1 MAKVMKPTSLSSIL
15 RRAAGEYRAK
25 SSIFGIPAALFGS
38 IFDAEAESPGLNVMS
53 GRASLP
59 VGPAAGPH
67 TQIAPNM
74 LAAYLAGARVF
85 ELKTVQIKDRLE
97 LDKPC
102 IDALDEGQNVE
113 WSTELSLDEAR
124 KEYLNAWIVLHLFAF
139 LWSRK
144 PSDFFFNMSVGYNL
158 EGIKSQ
164 RMDAF
169 IEGMRRPEVHPYWAQ
184 ALEELDSFIKNP
196 YFALA
201 FGEAAAEKARH
212 IAAHMPVRPVHSVT
226 LSTMHGC
233 PPEEIEKIGLYL
245 IQEKGFDTYI
255 KLNPTLIGYDK
266 ARSILDGLGWDTI
279 VLKRESFEHDLQMD
293 QALGLCRKLSE
304 AAAAKGRRF
313 GIKLSNTLA
322 NQNDNERLPGA
333 ERYMSGRALLPLTL
347 DLAASLSSALGDATP
362 RFSYCG
368 GVSAFNA
375 GRLIKAGLGPL
386 TLVTDLL
393 KPGGYL
399 RLVQIAKLAAEALPL
414 PLEQG
419 ERDPKALERL
429 AEEMLSSSEYRGDW
443 KKGHASIAKRLPL
456 FDCFAAPCIAACPVG
471 QKVPAYIDAMG
482 RAKADEALATV
493 LSDNPL
499 PGITG
504 TLCDHVCQEHCSRND
519 YEGPVLIREVKKTVE
534 SASNIHVQV
543 LDPQLSRFIPDGLE
557 GPAQNPG
564 SGSPTA
570 AEAPVPSATAASV
583 SGSAEKS
590 QAVAVIGAGPAGLA
604 CAYHLALAGVKVKVF
619 EAGPAP
625 GGVPALLIPPFRIPR
640 ETIKRDIDRI
650 TALGVEF
657 EFDNRIASLD
667 TLKGQGYA
675 AFFIATGAYKEKTIT
690 LEGKGLKVMGALEFL
705 KRFHAGDLDFM
716 KSVRRVMV
724 AGGGNTAC
732 DAVRVATRIEGV
744 QQVLLSYRRTK
755 KEMPAD
761 LEELENALA
770 EAEEL
775 NQRFAGKT
783 GGSKAAETEGQGKS
797 PSLLELSL
805 PEGSSPGRL
814 RLRKM
819 RLGEKDA
826 SGRRAP
832 VPTGESLDIPCDL
845 LVAAIG
851 ESPDPSFFESLGLE
865 FEKGSLPPIDP
876 SSMGTVLPG
885 VYIGGDARRGPSSI
899 IAAEADGRNAARA
912 ILKKFG
918 KALPEPDYQAP
929 TPKKEAL
936 LRRGELI
943 FSLDPSTFDPAGPIF
958 AAREAER
965 CLACD
970 SACLRCVE
978 VCPNRANVCIE
989 TPGPFRQWSQIVHLD
1004 RFCNECGN
1012 CGFFCPYEGEPY
1024 KDKTTLFDTAVE
1036 LEASSN
1042 PGFSF
1047 IFEGLPSLLLR
1058 SSPGEKPFRLDYS
1071 GWNGA
1076 SSPAGAAA
1084 MVDLARELYRNHS
1097 YLLETSQ

>member
-1 MAKVMKPTSLSSIL
+1 MKKVMKPSSLSSVL
-15 RRAAGEYRAK
+15 NRAAGEYKAK
-25 SSIFGIPAALFGS
+25 SSIFEIPAALFDTV
-38 IFDAEAESPGLNVMS
+38 FEAEAESPGLGVMS

-85 ELKTVQIKDRLE
+85 ELKTVQAKDRLE

-124 KEYLNAWIVLHLFAF
+124 REYLNAWIVLHLFAF

-144 PSDFFFNMSVGYNL
+144 PSDFFFNMSVGYSL
-158 EGIKSQ
+158 EGIKGQ

-169 IEGMRRPEVHPYWAQ
+169 IEGMRRPEIHPYWAQ
-184 ALEELDSFIKNP
+184 ALETLDAFIRGP
-196 YFALA
+196 VFASA

-266 ARSILDGLGWDTI
+266 ARSILDNLGWEGI
-279 VLKRESFEHDLQMD
+279 VLKRESFEQDLQMG
-293 QALGLCRKLSE
+293 QAIELCKRLAE
-304 AAAAKGRRF
+304 AARAKGRRF

-322 NQNDNERLPGA
+322 NQNDGERLPGG

-347 DLAASLSSALGDATP
+347 NLAASLSSALGDAAP

-375 GRLIKAGLGPL
+375 GKLIKAGLGPL
-386 TLVTDLL
+386 TLVTDIL

-419 ERDPKALERL
+419 QRDPQALESL
-429 AEEMLSSSEYRGDW
+429 AQEVLSRPEYRGDW
-443 KKGHASIAKRLPL
+443 KKGHASIEKKLPL
-456 FDCFAAPCIAACPVG
+456 FDCYAAPCIAACPVG
-471 QKVPAYIDAMG
+471 QKVPSYIESMG
-482 RAKADEALATV
+482 RGEADQALATV

-504 TLCDHVCQEHCSRND
+504 SLCDHVCQEHCSRND
-519 YEGPVLIREVKKTVE
+519 YEGPVLIRDVKK
-534 SASNIHVQV
+534 
-543 LDPQLSRFIPDGLE
+543 
-557 GPAQNPG
+557 
-564 SGSPTA
+564 A
-570 AEAPVPSATAASV
+570 AEAASALQVKALEPEAV
-583 SGSAEKS
+583 ALGAGGSAVGDAVPEPA
-590 QAVAVIGAGPAGLA
+590 AVAVIGAGPAGLS
-604 CAYHLALAGVKVKVF
+604 CAYHLALAGARVRVF

-625 GGVPALLIPPFRIPR
+625 GGVPVQLIPPFRIPSQ
-640 ETIKRDIDRI
+640 TIKRDMDRI
-650 TALGVEF
+650 AALGVEF
-657 EFDNRIASLD
+657 EFNSKIESLEN
-667 TLKGQGYA
+667 LKRQGYSF
-675 AFFIATGAYKEKTIT
+675 FFIATGAYKEKTIP

-705 KRFHAGDLDFM
+705 RSFHTGRTEFM
-716 KSVRRVMV
+716 KSVRRLVV

-732 DAVRVATRIEGV
+732 DALRAATRIDGV
-744 QQVLLSYRRTK
+744 EQVLLSYRRTR

-770 EAEEL
+770 EAGEL
-775 NQRFAGKT
+775 NGRTAR
-783 GGSKAAETEGQGKS
+783 KAAGLQPVQKDKSGET
-797 PSLLELSL
+797 PALLELSL

-819 RLGEKDA
+819 RLGEKDR
-826 SGRRAP
+826 SGRRSP
-832 VPTGESLDIPCDL
+832 IPTGESLDIPCDL

-851 ESPDPSFFESLGLE
+851 EAPDPAFFKALGVE
-865 FEKGSLPPIDP
+865 FGEGMLPSVDP
-876 SSMGTVLPG
+876 SSMETGIQA
-885 VYIGGDARRGPSSI
+885 VYVGGDARRGPSSI
-899 IAAEADGRNAARA
+899 IAAEADGRSAARA
-912 ILKKFG
+912 ILAKLG
-918 KALPEPDYQAP
+918 KVLPEADYHALA
-929 TPKKEAL
+929 PKKESL

-943 FSLDPSTFDPAGPIF
+943 FSLDPRDPDTQDQRF

-978 VCPNRANVCIE
+978 VCPNRANVFIE
-989 TPGPFRQWSQIVHLD
+989 APGPFSQWSQIVHLD
-1004 RFCNECGN
+1004 RYCNECGN
-1012 CGFFCPYEGEPY
+1012 CGFFCPYQGDPY
-1024 KDKTTLFDTAVE
+1024 KDKATLFDTVEE
-1036 LEASSN
+1036 LEASTN
-1042 PGFSF
+1042 PGFAF
-1047 IFEGLPSLLLR
+1047 VLDGLPSLTLR
-1058 SSPGEKPFRLDYS
+1058 AHPGEKPIRLDYAA
-1071 GWNGA
+1071 WNGA
-1076 SSPAGAAA
+1076 NSPAGAAA
-1084 MVDLARELYRNHS
+1084 MAALARELYRNHS
-1097 YLLETSQ
+1097 YLLETSP

>member
-1 MAKVMKPTSLSSIL
+1 MIMSKVMKQSSLGGIL
-15 RRAAGEYRAK
+15 RRAAGEYKAK
-25 SSIFGIPAALFGS
+25 SSIFEIPSALFES
-38 IFDAEAESPGLNVMS
+38 MFETEAESPGLGVMS
-53 GRASLP
+53 GRASIP

-67 TQIAPNM
+67 TQIAPNI

-85 ELKTVQIKDRLE
+85 ELKTVQVKDRLE

-113 WSTELSLDEAR
+113 WSTELSLDEAHR
-124 KEYLNAWIVLHLFAF
+124 EYLNAWIVLHLFSF

-144 PSDFFFNMSVGYNL
+144 PSDFFFNLSVGYNL

-184 ALEELDSFIKNP
+184 ALEELDLFIRSP
-196 YFALA
+196 EFVAA

-245 IQEKGFDTYI
+245 IREKGFDSYI
-255 KLNPTLIGYDK
+255 KLNPTLIGFDK
-266 ARSILDGLGWDTI
+266 ARSILDALGWENI

-293 QALGLCRKLSE
+293 QAIQLCNRLSE
-304 AAAAKGRRF
+304 AAGAKGRRF

-322 NQNDNERLPGA
+322 NQNDGLRLPGS
-333 ERYMSGRALLPLTL
+333 ERYMSGRALGPLTL
-347 DLAASLSSALGDATP
+347 NLAASLSSALGDSAP

-375 GRLIKAGLGPL
+375 AKLIKAGLGPL
-386 TLVTDLL
+386 TLVTDIL

-399 RLVQIAKLAAEALPL
+399 RLTQIAKIAAEALPL
-414 PLEQG
+414 PLEQE
-419 ERDPKALERL
+419 ERDPRALERL
-429 AEEMLSSSEYRGDW
+429 AEEVLSCPEYRRDW
-443 KKGHASIAKRLPL
+443 KKGHASIGKKLPL
-456 FDCFAAPCIAACPVG
+456 FDCYAAPCIEACPVG
-471 QKVPAYIDAMG
+471 QKAPSYIEAMG
-482 RAKADEALATV
+482 RGKADQALATV

-519 YEGPVLIREVKKTVE
+519 YEGPVLIRDVKKTVE
-534 SASNIHVQV
+534 AASNLGVQV
-543 LDPQLSRFIPDGLE
+543 LDPVLK
-557 GPAQNPG
+557 
-564 SGSPTA
+564 TH
-570 AEAPVPSATAASV
+570 
-583 SGSAEKS
+583 
-590 QAVAVIGAGPAGLA
+590 AVAVIGAGPAGLA
-604 CAYHLALAGVKVKVF
+604 CAYHLALAGVRVKVF

-625 GGVPALLIPPFRIPR
+625 GGVPALIIPPFRIPR
-640 ETIKRDIDRI
+640 ETIKRDIERI
-650 TALGVEF
+650 AALGVEF
-657 EFDNRIASLD
+657 EFEARIESLD
-667 TLKGQGYA
+667 ILKSQGYSL
-675 AFFIATGAYKEKTIT
+675 FFIATGAPREKTIS
-690 LEGKGLKVMGALEFL
+690 LEGQGLKVMGALEFL
-705 KRFHAGDLDFM
+705 KCFHTGDLDFM
-716 KSVRRVMV
+716 KRVKRVVV

-732 DAVRVATRIEGV
+732 DAVRAATRVEGV
-744 QQVLLSYRRTK
+744 EQVLLSYRRTRR
-755 KEMPAD
+755 EMPAD

-775 NQRFAGKT
+775 NRRTKRD
-783 GGSKAAETEGQGKS
+783 S
-797 PSLLELSL
+797 PERQATRKPRQSGAPTLLELSL
-805 PEGSSPGRL
+805 PEGASPGRL

-832 VPTGESLDIPCDL
+832 LPTGESLDIPCDL
-845 LVAAIG
+845 LIAAIG
-851 ESPDPSFFESLGLE
+851 ESPDPALFKSMGIE
-865 FEKGSLPPIDP
+865 FETDRSPAADSPRMKSALPDI
-876 SSMGTVLPG
+876 
-885 VYIGGDARRGPSSI
+885 YIGGDARMGPSSI
-899 IAAEADGRNAARA
+899 IAAEADGRSAAKSMLA
-912 ILKKFG
+912 KLG
-918 KALPEPDYQAP
+918 MALPEADYQALAP
-929 TPKKEAL
+929 DAASL
-936 LRRGELI
+936 LRRGEIL
-943 FSLDPSTFDPAGPIF
+943 FSLDPSSQSAGGPDF

-978 VCPNRANVCIE
+978 VCPNRANVVIE

-1024 KDKTTLFDTAVE
+1024 KDKATLFDTAEE
-1036 LEASSN
+1036 LEASNN
-1042 PGFSF
+1042 PGFAF
-1047 IFEGLPSLLLR
+1047 VADGLPSLTLR
-1058 SSPGEKPFRLDYS
+1058 TARGGRPFSLDYS
-1071 GWNGA
+1071 AWNGA
-1076 SSPAGAAA
+1076 NSPPGSTA
-1084 MVDLARELYRNHS
+1084 MVALARELYRNHS
-1097 YLLETSQ
+1097 YLLEKSP